1 MYPQSIQKLIE
12 YFTRIPGIGPRA
24 AGRFVFFLLKEDPE
38 FLKEFGTTLASL
50 SSSIGQCAKCFTAVE
65 RDEKTEKLC
74 ALCAN
79 KNRNHSMIMV
89 VEKESDL
96 LSVERSGSYKGLYH
110 VLGGVVSLMDSES
123 TKKLT
128 LRELYARAS
137 NAKKNDPSLE
147 IILATN
153 PTPEGDVT
161 ANYIERILEPLA
173 ITLTRLGRGITAG
186 SELEYIDET
195 TMLNAL
201 KNRK

>member
-1 MYPQSIQKLIE
+1 
-12 YFTRIPGIGPRA
+12 
-24 AGRFVFFLLKEDPE
+24 
-38 FLKEFGTTLASL
+38 
-50 SSSIGQCAKCFTAVE
+50 
-65 RDEKTEKLC
+65 
-74 ALCAN
+74 
-79 KNRNHSMIMV
+79 MV

-96 LSVERSGSYKGLYH
+96 LSVERSGNYKGLYH
-110 VLGGVVSLMDSES
+110 VLGGVVSLLDSES

-128 LRELYARAS
+128 MLELYTRVS
-137 NAKKNDPSLE
+137 SAKKSDSALE

-161 ANYIERILEPLA
+161 ANYIERILEPLTVA
-173 ITLTRLGRGITAG
+173 ITRLGRGITAG